1 MDIRRKTKGGVRTEK
16 RRVEN
21 PVPSSRASSPIPPR
35 PTPTSTS
42 RSAMVDGQ
50 KRRREKG
57 VEENLGDSSTHG
69 QSSPDT
75 DEKGED
81 KDDASWDWS
90 RWGRQTSPSR
100 VGGSARGYTITM
112 DHHPASGPS
121 SMDGRWRTSSLRP
134 SRVCHSRRALA
145 ATFRRRRT
153 RQQHPAT
160 ADCWSRSISSPPL
173 LSWQQLIRAGEAKPG
188 RPVRAN
194 TPTQASYWKIYWQ

>member
-1 MDIRRKTKGGVRTEK
+1 MDIRRKTKGGVRREK

-35 PTPTSTS
+35 PTPTGTS

-75 DEKGED
+75 NEKGED

-100 VGGSARGYTITM
+100 VGGCGSARGYTITM
-112 DHHPASGPS
+112 D
-121 SMDGRWRTSSLRP
+121 
-134 SRVCHSRRALA
+134 
-145 ATFRRRRT
+145 
-153 RQQHPAT
+153 PAT

-173 LSWQQLIRAGEAKPG
+173 LSWQQLRAGQAKPG

-194 TPTQASYWKIYWQ
+194 TPTQAS

>member
-1 MDIRRKTKGGVRTEK
+1 MDIRRKTKGGVRREK

-35 PTPTSTS
+35 PTPTGTS

-81 KDDASWDWS
+81 KDDAS
-90 RWGRQTSPSR
+90 
-100 VGGSARGYTITM
+100 
-112 DHHPASGPS
+112 
-121 SMDGRWRTSSLRP
+121 
-134 SRVCHSRRALA
+134 
-145 ATFRRRRT
+145 
-153 RQQHPAT
+153 
-160 ADCWSRSISSPPL
+160 
-173 LSWQQLIRAGEAKPG
+173 
-188 RPVRAN
+188 
-194 TPTQASYWKIYWQ
+194 